1 MTINLVTDYMPDF
14 IIPNEYFFDNYG
26 ITNEEIVAKSGI
38 KQRRRTRSNENTNS
52 MAIEAVKKALPDLPF
67 QINEI
72 DLIIGATYT
81 PYDTAG
87 TLAHAVQ
94 KQFNICNAK
103 CFTVDSACSS
113 FVNAIEI
120 VDCYF
125 ESERASKALIVV
137 SENNSAYSDDSDK
150 NSGFLF
156 GDGAAAVFIT
166 NQRYYVNDIKIID
179 VNTSGLGHIGKS
191 IEAVY
196 VRPNNGGIRMPFG
209 KDVFQYAC
217 KYMLL
222 ETEYILHD
230 NDIHLSELKYF
241 IPHQANT
248 RITDYVTKKLKL
260 KPLQVLTNIEQYG
273 NTGSASTPIVLSQN
287 TEKFKEG
294 DIIII
299 SVFGGGY
306 SSGAVLLKKL

>member
-1 MTINLVTDYMPDF
+1 MIINLVTDYIPL
-14 IIPNEYFFDNYG
+14 IVIPNEYFFVNYG
-26 ITNEEIVAKSGI
+26 ITNEDIISKCGI
-38 KQRRRTRSNENTNS
+38 KQRSRTEPNENTNS

-67 QINEI
+67 PISEI

-81 PYDTAG
+81 PYDTGG

-94 KQFNICNAK
+94 KQFKIDKAK
-103 CFTVDSACSS
+103 CFTIDSACSS

-120 VDCYF
+120 VECYF
-125 ESERASKALIVV
+125 ANKKASKALIVI
-137 SENNSAYSDDSDK
+137 SENNSAYSHDSDK
-150 NSGFLF
+150 YSGFLF

-166 NQRYYVNDIKIID
+166 DQRYSDNDIEVTD

-191 IEAVY
+191 IDAVY

-209 KDVFQYAC
+209 KDVFQFAC
-217 KYMLL
+217 TYLIM
-222 ETEYILHD
+222 ETEQILIK
-230 NDIHLSELKYF
+230 NGIPLNQLNYF
-241 IPHQANT
+241 IPHQANA
-248 RITDYVTKKLKL
+248 RITDYVAKRLMFE
-260 KPLQVLTNIEQYG
+260 PSCVLTNIEQLG

-287 TEKFKEG
+287 WSRFKQN
-294 DIIII
+294 DTIVI